1 MQQSDTPMNG
11 PCVTVLLC
19 ADGPYFQHAGV
30 TIASMLRAN
39 PARQFRIF
47 VCSQKREPAA
57 EGKLCTVAQ
66 RFGNAAMEFVEFSLE
81 PFRNSL
87 HADRTFTIAV
97 YLRLFLTEFL
107 DRSVEKVLYLDC
119 DVVVRG
125 DLEALWQTD
134 LGEAMVAAVPEPSI
148 FYHAG
153 FGPES
158 PYFNSGVMLIDVARW
173 RSANILPEFVQ
184 YARENPRL
192 EFVDQDILNQ
202 TLRGKFKP
210 LDYRW
215 NFFSIYP
222 DLPASAFH
230 MNTAEFEEVR
240 RRPSIIHFVSIY
252 KPWFYRWEPHYKKL
266 YSEALA
272 FTPWRGYRPPDRTA
286 KSIVLKT
293 IKMKRLKARLSWHAP
308 GLARGLRQV
317 LGIKT

>member
-1 MQQSDTPMNG
+1 
-11 PCVTVLLC
+11 
-19 ADGPYFQHAGV
+19 
-30 TIASMLRAN
+30 
-39 PARQFRIF
+39 
-47 VCSQKREPAA
+47 
-57 EGKLCTVAQ
+57 
-66 RFGNAAMEFVEFSLE
+66 
-81 PFRNSL
+81 
-87 HADRTFTIAV
+87 
-97 YLRLFLTEFL
+97 
-107 DRSVEKVLYLDC
+107 
-119 DVVVRG
+119 
-125 DLEALWQTD
+125 
-134 LGEAMVAAVPEPSI
+134 
-148 FYHAG
+148 
-153 FGPES
+153 
-158 PYFNSGVMLIDVARW
+158 
-173 RSANILPEFVQ
+173 
-184 YARENPRL
+184 
-192 EFVDQDILNQ
+192 LNQ

-293 IKMKRLKARLSWHAP
+293 IKMKRLKERLSWHAP